1 MPRISKK
8 PRVRNGFLARGI
20 ESLSRSEAFH
30 KSGRWAKKPKEWKAI
45 PKTQRPN
52 PNAPKVKPLG
62 GKVES
67 TRVVKPR
74 RTPKVYPVDA
84 PKKRLPSRKSH
95 HHTPKVRKSLNSGT
109 VVIILSGKFRG
120 KRVVVLK
127 ALPSGLLL
135 VTGPFQV
142 NGVPLR
148 RVNPA
153 YVIATTTKLDL
164 SGFTLDAKFND
175 AYFAKSKSKE
185 KKKAQSEDQY
195 FSTEKKKKEIKP
207 ERKEDQKIVD
217 KALIEIVDKTEHL
230 RAYLSARFSLTRHQ
244 YPHLLKF

>member
-30 KSGRWAKKPKEWKAI
+30 KSGRWAKKPNEWKI
-45 PKTQRPN
+45 TPKTQRPN
-52 PNAPKVKPLG
+52 PNAPKVKPLR

-74 RTPKVYPVDA
+74 TPKFYPVDK
-84 PKKRLPSRKSH
+84 PKKKLPSRKSH
-95 HHTPKVRKSLNSGT
+95 HHAPKVRKSLRPGT
-109 VVIILSGKFRG
+109 VVIVLSGKFRG
-120 KRVVVLK
+120 KRVVLLK
-127 ALPSGLLL
+127 TLPSGLLL

-153 YVIATTTKLDL
+153 YVIATATKLDL

-185 KKKAQSEDQY
+185 KKKAHSEDQY

-207 ERKEDQKIVD
+207 ERKEDQKTVDKTLIGIVD
-217 KALIEIVDKTEHL
+217 KIEHL
-230 RAYLSARFSLTRHQ
+230 RSYLSARFSLTRHQ